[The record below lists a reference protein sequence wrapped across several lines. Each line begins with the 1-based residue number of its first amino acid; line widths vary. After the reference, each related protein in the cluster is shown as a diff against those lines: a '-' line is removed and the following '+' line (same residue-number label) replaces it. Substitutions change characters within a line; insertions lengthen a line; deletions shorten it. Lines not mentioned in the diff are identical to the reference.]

1 MLLNAAAVRGLI
13 PNVPPLSPRFV
24 GPPPPVSVKRK
35 ALFSPTGSRDIPH
48 PVKFENLVPSI
59 CLYKHRFKDE
69 EPPYFQLKHGKG
81 RKSNLT
87 NCAAANLLREYELVK
102 ANALPGTCA
111 DVLEHYQ
118 TTKATISRLKKR
130 LKATGTTDS
139 RKKGTS
145 AASFG
150 NVGRTSKADDPR
162 IIKQTRDIYR
172 KNRALKTR
180 DVCAIGVQ
188 DGEGNNIGLTTVKKI
203 KKKHFKTHG
212 VTPRPRIVDQ
222 KHADAALADAE
233 YIYQANFEEIAD
245 VDEKYFFVPG
255 YHEKY
260 TYHKKEEPPA
270 KELYKRCKNKNH
282 LMKIMVMAMVSQ
294 PKRSKD
300 GLSWERDGK
309 VGIWRVTEEKVY
321 EKGIIEGYTLRP
333 DKRFTKQVGKMVRE
347 PVYSRKAGDKYQV
360 DCSMDGAKYCE
371 MMVQTNGHCP
381 SHNALD
387 QAVWTHLA
395 SRVRK
400 RVNEFKEQM
409 PKDKLLDLLWKVIE
423 EEFWAM
429 DPEILD
435 DCFWSKDEAAKD
447 TIRLKGWSKGKQE
460 HSQVR
465 ITKKKYLQSMGW
477 KRIPHQL
484 PKALADIANDPNKKG
499 YWDFSSGDESL

>member
-1 MLLNAAAVRGLI
+1 M
-13 PNVPPLSPRFV
+13 
-24 GPPPPVSVKRK
+24 
-35 ALFSPTGSRDIPH
+35 
-48 PVKFENLVPSI
+48 
-59 CLYKHRFKDE
+59 
-69 EPPYFQLKHGKG
+69 
-81 RKSNLT
+81 
-87 NCAAANLLREYELVK
+87 
-102 ANALPGTCA
+102 
-111 DVLEHYQ
+111 
-118 TTKATISRLKKR
+118 
-130 LKATGTTDS
+130 
-139 RKKGTS
+139 
-145 AASFG
+145 
-150 NVGRTSKADDPR
+150 GRTSKADDPR
-162 IIKQTRDIYR
+162 IIKQTKAIY
-172 KNRALKTR
+172 KENRALKTR

-188 DGEGNNIGLTTVKKI
+188 DSKGNNIGLSTVKKV

-255 YHEKY
+255 YHAKF
-260 TYHKKEEPPA
+260 TYHKKEKPPA
-270 KELYKRCKNKNH
+270 KELFKPCKNKNH

-300 GLSWERDGK
+300 GLSWERSGK

-321 EKGIIEGYTLRP
+321 EKGIIEGYRLRP
-333 DKRFTKQVGKMVRE
+333 DKRFTKQVGKMVKE

-371 MMVQTNGHCP
+371 MMVQTNGGLAAVQKYFKDSGLEWIEIQEDGAPGHGYDNHTWPPSRTENHKTLDNAAKTYRIKFRKQAGHCP

-387 QAVWTHLA
+387 QSVWTHLA

-400 RVNEFKEQM
+400 RVNEFKEMM

-447 TIRLKGWSKGKQE
+447 TIRVNGWSKGKQE

-465 ITKKKYLQSMGW
+465 MTKKKYLESMGW
-477 KRIPHQL
+477 KRIPHTL
-484 PKALADIANDPNKKG
+484 PKALADIANNPNKKG
-499 YWDFSSGDESL
+499 YWDYSSGEESL

>member
-1 MLLNAAAVRGLI
+1 M
-13 PNVPPLSPRFV
+13 
-24 GPPPPVSVKRK
+24 
-35 ALFSPTGSRDIPH
+35 
-48 PVKFENLVPSI
+48 
-59 CLYKHRFKDE
+59 
-69 EPPYFQLKHGKG
+69 
-81 RKSNLT
+81 
-87 NCAAANLLREYELVK
+87 
-102 ANALPGTCA
+102 
-111 DVLEHYQ
+111 
-118 TTKATISRLKKR
+118 
-130 LKATGTTDS
+130 
-139 RKKGTS
+139 
-145 AASFG
+145 
-150 NVGRTSKADDPR
+150 
-162 IIKQTRDIYR
+162 
-172 KNRALKTR
+172 
-180 DVCAIGVQ
+180 
-188 DGEGNNIGLTTVKKI
+188 
-203 KKKHFKTHG
+203 
-212 VTPRPRIVDQ
+212 
-222 KHADAALADAE
+222 
-233 YIYQANFEEIAD
+233 EIAD
-245 VDEKYFFVPG
+245 VDEKYFYVPG
-255 YHEKY
+255 YQEKY

-360 DCSMDGAKYCE
+360 DCSMDGEKYCE
-371 MMVQTNGHCP
+371 MMVQTNGGLAAVQKYFKDSGLHCIEIQEDGAPGHGYDNHTWPPSRTENHKTLDKAAKTYRIKFRKQAGHCP

-477 KRIPHQL
+477 KRIPHEL